1 MLWSSGYQWSRQ
13 NNNLPVVA
21 IIVLN
26 TNVFYLKMTRML
38 TGDEIMTTG
47 ETFIDNISLKK
58 DKSRYLQSIGY
69 CPQFDSII
77 EVG

>member
-1 MLWSSGYQWSRQ
+1 
-13 NNNLPVVA
+13 
-21 IIVLN
+21 
-26 TNVFYLKMTRML
+26 MTRML